1 MENGSSG
8 TTAKG
13 NGGLLGMESG
23 TEDATRIPKRI
34 NGGEGDGMAPKGGS
48 APPSDQLRVRPW
60 RARFSDQFVAL
71 CLKQVLVYG
80 GYSMFYGCVMFSQ

>member
-8 TTAKG
+8 TTVQG

-23 TEDATRIPKRI
+23 TDDGRRITKKF
-34 NGGEGDGMAPKGGS
+34 NGNKGDGMRPTGGS

-60 RARFSDQFVAL
+60 RARFVDQFLAL
-71 CLKQVLVYG
+71 CFKQILVYG
-80 GYSMFYGCVMFSQ
+80 GCLMFH